1 MVKLFTAVI
10 ALLFLYQSA
19 AIAGQGSP
27 ADRIKAAECFVSYML
42 ITDPSWKTGKADPAA
57 EINII
62 MASNKLVKLQQRY
75 PSEMKIIKELAYNN
89 ISPRWMKKIKGNPS
103 SLRGLISGGANA
115 CGKFVKSYP
124 DLNY

>member
-1 MVKLFTAVI
+1 MLKFFTTVI

-27 ADRIKAAECFVSYML
+27 ADRNKAAECLVSYML
-42 ITDPSWKTGKADPAA
+42 ITDPSWKAGKDPAA
-57 EINII
+57 EINIL
-62 MASNKLVKLQQRY
+62 MASDKLVKLQQRY
-75 PSEMKIIKELAYNN
+75 PSEMKIIKELTYNK
-89 ISPRWMKKIKGNPS
+89 IAPRWMKKIEGNQS

-124 DLNY
+124 DLKY